1 MVAAEGERVLPLM
14 NVDRILRVAQEV
26 EQSYPVVETIL
37 QAGNK
42 IGVRIQQTVLVD
54 ELGIEVLTW
63 AGMGNPDAQTCE
75 G

>member
-1 MVAAEGERVLPLM
+1 MLPLM
-14 NVDRILRVAQEV
+14 NVARISRVAQEV
-26 EQSYPVVETIL
+26 GQSYPVVEMIL
-37 QAGNK
+37 QVGNK
-42 IGVRIQQTVLVD
+42 RGARIQQTVLVD

>member
-1 MVAAEGERVLPLM
+1 MLPLM